1 MLRFFRKS
9 VEQKGCC
16 GIFFTSTP
24 FGPLIWPLLEEFHFM
39 LFNLVA
45 FWFVIRKRWITL
57 REFWFQF
64 LGYFV
69 HAFMLRRI
77 VLLWLGFIFC
87 GKNLSSFFWT
97 LLLSIL
103 FCFWLKKKKNY
114 NENFLLNAYWKL
126 GFRYHDKFFSTTKDP
141 FFSAFLVFAAFCVL
155 SCFLLLPFFVSKE
168 KRQ

>member
-45 FWFVIRKRWITL
+45 FWFVFRKRWITL

-103 FCFWLKKKKNY
+103 FCFWLKKKYY